1 MKTLAFS
8 TGKLPILTFEAE
20 HAEFARDGDAFIVQA
35 GGGITFQ
42 DTPLLEEFLHG
53 ERECRLH
60 VTEGDEELLQGRF
73 HTTFL
78 VLETDSLAVRLTVG
92 D

>member
-1 MKTLAFS
+1 MKTLTFS
-8 TGKLPILTFEAE
+8 TSKLPILTFVAE
-20 HAEFARDGDAFIVQA
+20 HAEFARDGNAFIIQA
-35 GGGITFQ
+35 GGEVTFQ

-53 ERECRLH
+53 ERDCQLR
-60 VTEGDEELLQGRF
+60 VSEGDEELLQGRF

-92 D
+92 E